1 MTGSMG
7 FVIPTQADNVAFNI
21 ALGVLLL
28 SVVLHPIVRGCFHRI
43 RADMAWRKVKKEEA
57 VEVTKYNLFSE
68 TLGDRGRWDTAR
80 FVTFL
85 LAGFHVATWGLELSL
100 DLALRT
106 DGPVDLLNRPPP
118 VSFLPL
124 QVVLDNPQFR
134 STDWLVLGIKGE
146 LLDEGA
152 LGNFR
157 GTWDDGNAT
166 ASYRVG
172 SEIIRGN
179 TLSSWWSGE
188 SVRLVPGLFYDVN
201 HGQGRAMVRGTSCS
215 TTSFRTANV
224 YVSEEPGHEVEWGT
238 VTECESGPVLVN
250 TSTTAVE
257 AIQSPPVILLN
268 KTGGDFHLIVEESSS
283 YPSFLYS
290 VWTPVEVAEMNGSV
304 ELSHVFY
311 VASTTRLA
319 EAIVSGVVNGATNG
333 GYCVDLLSKFS
344 VTNATYGAATNSRV
358 APFGERP
365 FASSVETLDIV
376 EPIVAGVQVN
386 EVGLVCGVL
395 LFVVTTVAMIGA
407 VVGCLCWR
415 SHRPLDVY
423 NRDQLIRAVSMPS
436 GEGAD
441 GKPAALK
448 IYVRQEKNNKAF
460 SIVISDDG
468 VYRGFNGLRKRLS
481 SLISAE
487 RGQRSGSVDSASTHG
502 VSRSGSVPAGSRALS
517 FTGVRPALV
526 ELNVQAPDDP
536 GSLGPSRILELV
548 ASPVPQGSS
557 APHSP
562 PSLGVLPIAGGG
574 ATSTPSTLGQRA
586 TPPSIDAS
594 WAVCSV
600 AGAS

>member
-1 MTGSMG
+1 MG

-21 ALGVLLL
+21 ALSVLLL

-43 RADMAWRKVKKEEA
+43 RADMAWRKVKQEEA

-68 TLGDRGRWDTAR
+68 ALGDRGRWDTAR
-80 FVTFL
+80 FVTFM

-118 VSFLPL
+118 ISFPPPQLLRDDPRF
-124 QVVLDNPQFR
+124 NP
-134 STDWLVLGIKGE
+134 TDWLVLGTKGE
-146 LLDEGA
+146 LVAEGA
-152 LGNFR
+152 LGNFH

-166 ASYRVG
+166 AFYRVG
-172 SEIIRGN
+172 DEIIRGD
-179 TLSSWWSGE
+179 TLSSWWSRE
-188 SVRLVPGLFYDVN
+188 SVQLVAGLFYDVN
-201 HGQGRAMVRGTSCS
+201 HGEGRATVAGTSCS

-224 YVSEEPGHEVEWGT
+224 YVSQEPGDAAEWGT
-238 VTECESGPVLVN
+238 VTECESGPLVVN
-250 TSTTAVE
+250 TSTTTVE

-268 KTGGDFHLIVEESSS
+268 KTGGGFHLIVEEASS

-290 VWTPVEVAEMNGSV
+290 VWTAVEVAETNESV
-304 ELSHVFY
+304 EVSHVFY

-344 VTNATYGAATNSRV
+344 LTNATYGAASNSRV

-386 EVGLVCGVL
+386 GIGLVCGIL
-395 LFVVTTVAMIGA
+395 LFVVTTLSMIGA

-423 NRDQLIRAVSMPS
+423 NRDELIRAVSMPS

-448 IYVRQEKNNKAF
+448 IYVRREKNNKAF

-468 VYRGFNGLRKRLS
+468 VYRGFDGLRKRLS

-487 RGQRSGSVDSASTHG
+487 RCQRSGSGESSSTHG
-502 VSRSGSVPAGSRALS
+502 ASRSGSVPAGSRALS

-526 ELNVQAPDDP
+526 ELDVRVPDDP
-536 GSLGPSRILELV
+536 GSCLPSRILELV

-562 PSLGVLPIAGGG
+562 PSLGVLPIASVS
-574 ATSTPSTLGQRA
+574 ASSTPSTIGQR
-586 TPPSIDAS
+586 TTSPSR
-594 WAVCSV
+594 C
-600 AGAS
+600 